1 MDAKTLITF
10 TCLYYVA
17 TNVIFYRLH
26 SASPRLIVSMLS
38 SINNP
43 SLRELR
49 SLRLGL

>member
-17 TNVIFYRLH
+17 TNVKFYRLLQ
-26 SASPRLIVSMLS
+26 PRLIVSMLS